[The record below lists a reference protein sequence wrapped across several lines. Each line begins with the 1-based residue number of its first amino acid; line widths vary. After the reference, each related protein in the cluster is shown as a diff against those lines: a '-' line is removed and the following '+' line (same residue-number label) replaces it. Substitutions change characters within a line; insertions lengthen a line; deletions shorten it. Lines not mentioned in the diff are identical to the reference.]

1 MYQAFNSKDRCA
13 LASLSRH
20 GGRAFAQGALFVP
33 TPTSAAELGG
43 YFLGTCP
50 AVLREAKKRTRNSP
64 KALTSTLL

>member
-20 GGRAFAQGALFVP
+20 GGRAFAQVP
-33 TPTSAAELGG
+33 FWPAPTSAAELGVL
-43 YFLGTCP
+43 FLGTCN
-50 AVLREAKKRTRNSP
+50 AELREAKKRTRNLP